1 MTDPNDIMNWRR
13 LDARVTTSG
22 QPTTTQL
29 VEIADLGVVHVINLG
44 LHTHPHALADERGD
58 VERLGMKYTHI
69 PVDFAAPTD
78 EDFEKFQKAFES
90 TSPDKVHVHCIFNW
104 RVSAFFYRYQ
114 RYVQTSRS
122 QESAEPGTQLRNR
135 LWIKALYDCCWRCES
150 VGSANR

>member
-114 RYVQTSRS
+114 RYVLNMDEATARATMDSIW
-122 QESAEPGTQLRNR
+122 EPKGVWSDFVLRGPR
-135 LWIKALYDCCWRCES
+135 QA
-150 VGSANR
+150 